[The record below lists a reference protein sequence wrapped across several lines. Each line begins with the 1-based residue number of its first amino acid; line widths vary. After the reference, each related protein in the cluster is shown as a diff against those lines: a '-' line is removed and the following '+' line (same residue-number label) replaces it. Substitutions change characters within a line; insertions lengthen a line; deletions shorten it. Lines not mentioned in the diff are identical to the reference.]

1 MENKNTKIIYNHV
14 NINYI
19 KSQGISQILFS
30 I

>member
-1 MENKNTKIIYNHV
+1 MENKNIKIIYSHV
-14 NINYI
+14 KISHI